1 MDYKKLIQNLIDTV
15 IKENG
20 SDIHLS
26 KGQYPVIRVHGDLHY
41 LETMSILTEED
52 MEGIIEFLLIP
63 SYKEEFLKKKEID
76 FSYET
81 PEARFRGS
89 CFFAQK
95 SIGISLRL
103 IPKKMK
109 SLEELNLPIILETF
123 AQKQQGFFLVV
134 GPMGHGKST
143 TLASMIEMINQTRAE
158 HIVTIEDPIE
168 YVFQQGKSIIDQREI
183 KIDTKDFPTA
193 LKSVFRQDADVIMVG
208 EMRGLETI
216 STSVTAA
223 ETGHL
228 VFSTLHTNNASQTI
242 DRIIDVFPP
251 QQQNQIKIQLAA
263 SLLGI
268 FSQRLI
274 PRISGGM
281 IPAYEL
287 LINNNAIANLIREGR
302 TFEISNVI
310 ETSSSEGMVSLNK
323 SLEELVRM
331 GEITLEN
338 ARKYS
343 YRVKDLDGSLK

>member
-1 MDYKKLIQNLIDTV
+1 MDYKQLVESLIEAV

-20 SDIHLS
+20 SDIHLAE
-26 KGQYPVIRVHGDLHY
+26 GEHPVIRVHGLLHY
-41 LETMSILTEED
+41 LESMSVLSSED
-52 MEGIIEFLLIP
+52 MKEILNILLSP
-63 SYKEEFLKKKEID
+63 KQVEEFLKNKEID

-81 PEARFRGS
+81 SKSRFRGS

-103 IPKKMK
+103 IPKKVK
-109 SLEELNLPIILETF
+109 TLNELNLPSILENF
-123 AQKQQGFFLVV
+123 IQKQQGFFLVV

-143 TLASMIEMINQTRAE
+143 TLSSMIEMINQSRAE
-158 HIVTIEDPIE
+158 HIMTIEDPVE
-168 YVFQQGKSIIDQREI
+168 YIFQKGKSMIDQREI

-193 LKSVFRQDADVIMVG
+193 LKSMFRQDVDVLMIG

-228 VFSTLHTNNASQTI
+228 VFSTLHTNNAAQTI

-251 QQQNQIKIQLAA
+251 EQQGQIKIQLAA

-287 LINNNAIANLIREGR
+287 MINNNATANLIREGR
-302 TFEISNVI
+302 TFEINNVI
-310 ETSSSEGMVSLNK
+310 ETSSKEGMISLNK

-338 ARKYS
+338 AKKYS
-343 YRVKDLDGSLK
+343 LGF

>member
-1 MDYKKLIQNLIDTV
+1 MDYKKLIQDLIAAV
-15 IKENG
+15 VKEDG

-26 KGQYPVIRVHGDLHY
+26 KDKNPVIRVHGNLHY
-41 LETMSILTEED
+41 LEAMPVMTYEDLLGVVTEILTPE
-52 MEGIIEFLLIP
+52 
-63 SYKEEFLKKKEID
+63 YKEEFLKEKEID
-76 FSYET
+76 FSFESGDT
-81 PEARFRGS
+81 RFRGS

-103 IPKKMK
+103 IPKKVK
-109 SLEELNLPIILETF
+109 TLEELNLPPILETF
-123 AQKQQGFFLVV
+123 TQKQQGFFLVV

-143 TLASMIEMINQTRAE
+143 TLASMIEMINQSRAE
-158 HIVTIEDPIE
+158 HIVTIEDPVE
-168 YVFQQGKSIIDQREI
+168 YIFQKGRSMIDQREV

-193 LKSVFRQDADVIMVG
+193 LKSVFRQDADVVMIG

-251 QQQNQIKIQLAA
+251 QQQSQIKIQLAA

-274 PRISGGM
+274 PRVSGGM

-287 LINNNAIANLIREGR
+287 LINNNATANLIREGR
-302 TFEISNVI
+302 TFEIHNVI

-323 SLEELVRM
+323 SLEDLVRM
-331 GEITLEN
+331 GEITLDD
-338 ARKYS
+338 AKKYS
-343 YRVKDLDGSLK
+343 YRSKELNRNFG